1 MLERILVLP
10 PVGYMHGSEGR
21 RFASQLPQEGVLGYP
36 WGGRPNVHEQ
46 AGSSLEAGTEYIAF
60 YVEVEGP
67 LDAET
72 RDALRVACEGL
83 VTAYDPTLLT
93 PGERARQEQAEGRSR
108 WAALT
113 ALRGKSVA
121 EIYDIVQ
128 NRIDGWSSLAEAK
141 ADFREWM
148 PLLVAVVAWDIMKDA
163 NAEEG

>member
-46 AGSSLEAGTEYIAF
+46 AGTEYIAF
-60 YVEVEGP
+60 YIEVEEP

-72 RDALRVACEGL
+72 RDALTVECETL
-83 VTAYDPTLLT
+83 TAAYDPTLLT
-93 PGERARQEQAEGRSR
+93 PGERAQQEQAEGRSR

-113 ALRGKSVA
+113 ALQGKSVA
-121 EIYDIVQ
+121 EIYDVVQ
-128 NRIDGWSSLAEAK
+128 ARIDGWTSLAEAK

-148 PLLVAVVAWDIMKDA
+148 PLLVAAVAWNIMRDV